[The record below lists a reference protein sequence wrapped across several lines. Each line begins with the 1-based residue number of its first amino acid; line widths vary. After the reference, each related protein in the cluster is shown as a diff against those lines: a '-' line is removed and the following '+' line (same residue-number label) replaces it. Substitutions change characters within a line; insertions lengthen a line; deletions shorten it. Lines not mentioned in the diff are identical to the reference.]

1 MLRRPTR
8 ISRGRDC
15 VWRIQIHFRRLP
27 TPGGAD
33 GVRRSVCRITDS
45 GSAARSPGCRAART
59 SGPPTTAP
67 WAASASATRRAPP
80 STPPSAPTESVP
92 SVTAACTVC
101 ATVLAGA
108 DAAHG
113 RSGDCTALHGA
124 TVNCTARHGTAL
136 QLHSTA
142 RHCTALHCTA
152 VVGCTA
158 QRELQ
163 RKMRIRGSRSYSGI
177 VTDVGRVTAIVG
189 RSAEAVPSELRLPV
203 WCVVLGVYPER
214 RELWSF
220 MNDQIRERWTDLEE
234 AERILGSGASPIPGV
249 LGGVIEFAYQSLGE
263 THVPLR
269 PVVVDILVQ
278 MFPGPEHTA
287 FVYAIYRE
295 HVRRMMRIDP
305 GRVVTRTRS
314 IIGKRDPD
322 LDRHLAAL
330 YHRTR
335 MLPACTG

>member
-1 MLRRPTR
+1 MPR
-8 ISRGRDC
+8 SAN
-15 VWRIQIHFRRLP
+15 FRAAYYSAL
-27 TPGGAD
+27 G
-33 GVRRSVCRITDS
+33 GVRKRHE
-45 GSAARSPGCRAART
+45 ARAA
-59 SGPPTTAP
+59 
-67 WAASASATRRAPP
+67 
-80 STPPSAPTESVP
+80 
-92 SVTAACTVC
+92 
-101 ATVLAGA
+101 L
-108 DAAHG
+108 DAALG
-113 RSGDCTALHGA
+113 PD
-124 TVNCTARHGTAL
+124 
-136 QLHSTA
+136 
-142 RHCTALHCTA
+142 
-152 VVGCTA
+152 
-158 QRELQ
+158 
-163 RKMRIRGSRSYSGI
+163 RI
-177 VTDVGRVTAIVG
+177 DVGRVTAIVG

-203 WCVVLGVYPER
+203 W
-214 RELWSF
+214 
-220 MNDQIRERWTDLEE
+220 ERWTDLEE

-330 YHRTR
+330 WPAGSELAGMITSWCESYFRSARIKGSMLTIWERVILLSSEQCLASMCASILCCSRERLLSSRTGR
-335 MLPACTG
+335 DPLPNDVLPSKATALSAEVVFARALEFLNDGSQAA

>member
-1 MLRRPTR
+1 
-8 ISRGRDC
+8 
-15 VWRIQIHFRRLP
+15 
-27 TPGGAD
+27 
-33 GVRRSVCRITDS
+33 
-45 GSAARSPGCRAART
+45 
-59 SGPPTTAP
+59 
-67 WAASASATRRAPP
+67 
-80 STPPSAPTESVP
+80 
-92 SVTAACTVC
+92 
-101 ATVLAGA
+101 
-108 DAAHG
+108 
-113 RSGDCTALHGA
+113 
-124 TVNCTARHGTAL
+124 
-136 QLHSTA
+136 
-142 RHCTALHCTA
+142 
-152 VVGCTA
+152 
-158 QRELQ
+158 
-163 RKMRIRGSRSYSGI
+163 MRIRGSRSYSGI

-330 YHRTR
+330 WPAGSELAGMITSWCESYFRSARIKGSMLTIWERVILLSSEQCLASMCASILCCSRERLLSSRTGR
-335 MLPACTG
+335 DPLPNDVLPSKATALSAEVVFARALEFLNDGSQAA